1 MSVKVFRI
9 EKAVPL
15 PDLPD
20 ADAMCSDIRN
30 SESNDVLFQLSK
42 ELTGENH
49 KTESTKNFQQLCE
62 AIDLATEAKHIKLE
76 METALQDLKSHQS
89 EYNSA
94 RYT

>member
-42 ELTGENH
+42 ELTGQY
-49 KTESTKNFQQLCE
+49 KRLTYYMTY
-62 AIDLATEAKHIKLE
+62 LATWHTVQFSLYIII
-76 METALQDLKSHQS
+76 
-89 EYNSA
+89 N
-94 RYT
+94 

>member
-42 ELTGENH
+42 ELTGQY
-49 KTESTKNFQQLCE
+49 KRLTYYMTY
-62 AIDLATEAKHIKLE
+62 LAT
-76 METALQDLKSHQS
+76 
-89 EYNSA
+89 
-94 RYT
+94 